1 MKDQKKLLHKC
12 LIDDIP
18 VFVVCGTDIC
28 SIQTMEAYYTIA
40 KKRGCSSDFLEDME
54 LVIKDFKLFQEQEPD
69 KVKLPD

>member
-18 VFVVCGTDIC
+18 AFVICGTDIC
-28 SIQTMEAYYTIA
+28 SIETMETYYKIA
-40 KKRGCSSDFLEDME
+40 KEKGCSSEFLSDLE
-54 LVIKDFKLFQEQEPD
+54 LAIEDFKLFQEQESE